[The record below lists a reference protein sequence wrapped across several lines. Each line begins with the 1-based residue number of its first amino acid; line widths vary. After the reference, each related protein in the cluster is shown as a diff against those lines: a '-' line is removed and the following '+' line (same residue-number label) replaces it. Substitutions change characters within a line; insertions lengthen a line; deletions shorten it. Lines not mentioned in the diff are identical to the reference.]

1 MKLTV
6 AERSRKVW
14 DILIYKSKAYILTTF
29 KNKRTIRKNSIK
41 TNKGF
46 TTQKTILTILMT

>member
-1 MKLTV
+1 M
-6 AERSRKVW
+6 W
-14 DILIYKSKAYILTTF
+14 DILIYKSKAYISTTP
-29 KNKRTIRKNSIK
+29 KNKRTISKNSIK

>member
-1 MKLTV
+1 MKHTV

-14 DILIYKSKAYILTTF
+14 DILIYKSKASILTTF
-29 KNKRTIRKNSIK
+29 KYKRTISSNSIK